1 MFKIALTA
9 LIIYV
14 LYKQFFSPR
23 AIAKG
28 GDTPIDNPKE
38 APGSAHSDAEKDYI
52 DVDYEELD

>member
-1 MFKIALTA
+1 MFKIALTV

-23 AIAKG
+23 AIAKRE
-28 GDTPIDNPKE
+28 DTPIDNPKE
-38 APGSAHSDAEKDYI
+38 APGTKQRDAEKDYI

>member
-14 LYKQFFSPR
+14 LYRQFFGPR
-23 AIAKG
+23 AIAQRE
-28 GDTPIDNPKE
+28 DTPIDNPKE
-38 APGSAHSDAEKDYI
+38 APNTKQRDAEKDYI